1 MLQHLRGSDVTYPSP
16 DQQPEQ
22 PAWGTQ
28 PNEPGR
34 GQVDPHAG
42 ADDRILAVLA
52 HLSPII
58 AAIVSAGWL
67 SFLGPLILY
76 FIYKD
81 RNALVRN
88 AAASSFNFHITVWA
102 CWIVAWIL
110 AITIIGLPISIVLW
124 VVPAIAQ
131 IVLSIVGALR
141 AWNGEVYRYPFQLP
155 ILQG

>member
-1 MLQHLRGSDVTYPSP
+1 MTYPSP
-16 DQQPEQ
+16 DQQHEQ
-22 PAWGTQ
+22 PAWGTPQAQ
-28 PNEPGR
+28 PSQRPVGAA
-34 GQVDPHAG
+34 AG
-42 ADDRILAVLA
+42 TDDRILAVLA

-58 AAIVSAGWL
+58 AAIVSAGAL

-81 RNALVRN
+81 RSPLVRN

-102 CWIVAWIL
+102 CWIAAWIFFISVIGIPV
-110 AITIIGLPISIVLW
+110 AILLW

-155 ILQG
+155 ILKG

>member
-1 MLQHLRGSDVTYPSP
+1 MTYPSP
-16 DQQPEQ
+16 DQQNEQ
-22 PAWGTQ
+22 PTWGTPQ
-28 PNEPGR
+28 QGSQYQRP
-34 GQVDPHAG
+34 VDATAG
-42 ADDRILAVLA
+42 ADDRVLAVLA

-76 FIYKD
+76 VVYKD
-81 RNALVRN
+81 RSPLVRN
-88 AAASSFNFHITVWA
+88 AAASSFNFHITIW
-102 CWIVAWIL
+102 VAWI
-110 AITIIGLPISIVLW
+110 AAWIFFITIIGIPVAIVLW

-155 ILQG
+155 ILKG

>member
-1 MLQHLRGSDVTYPSP
+1 MTYPSP

-22 PAWGTQ
+22 TDQPAWGTQ
-28 PNEPGR
+28 QSAPNR
-34 GQVDPHAG
+34 GQVDPSAG
-42 ADDRILAVLA
+42 TDDRILAVLA

-81 RNALVRN
+81 RNSLVRN

-155 ILQG
+155 ILKV